1 MKRYLAAL
9 AILVLFGMTS
19 VYAQDDQ
26 SASVSDQ
33 SSTSATDADPNAPGV
48 ARLSYINGSVSMQ
61 RGDNGEWTAVTLNTP
76 IMPGDRISTGDNSR
90 AEIQLDYADVIR
102 LSSNTTVKIASLNKG
117 NVQVQVGQGL
127 ATYSVLPNAEAA
139 AEVDTPNA
147 ALHPNNPGQYRIEVN
162 SDGESRIVVRKG
174 AADVST
180 PQGSTHVTEAQMI
193 TIEGTDNPQYRIDS
207 APAIDDWDQWNTD
220 RSRIITEA
228 QQSRNTNQ
236 YEVGTQDLDAYG
248 HWTDVPDYG
257 QVWVPSQGP
266 DWAPYRDGRWVWEPY
281 YGWTWVSY
289 EPWGWAPYHYGRWFV
304 YDDDWCWWPGPVYAG
319 YYPIWAPAY
328 VSFFGWGG
336 GWGVGFGFG
345 WGGGW
350 GNVGWLPCGPGD
362 WYHPWWGRRWG
373 GRVNVVGFDRV
384 NRLHDGWAPLGRHNG
399 IRYSNFDNAFR
410 NNRIRSGFSS
420 MDGSRFGR
428 DSVPRHQ
435 APISTARLRTVGFS
449 AGRMPV
455 RPGRGS
461 YSPVNRAAN
470 PASYRHAPSNTQRFF
485 TASRGNF
492 GRNNTLAARGG
503 FNSNRPTSTSRPA
516 SGFNAN
522 RGAGSFNR
530 PSSGVNARTNVGV
543 RSPITSSRP
552 GWHTFTP
559 PVSARGNQPRGFT
572 PNGGTNRGFNNPNR
586 GVNNNG
592 NGGFN
597 NPNRGFS
604 NPNRGTNAPN
614 RGFNNPNRGTNAPN
628 RGFSNPN
635 RGTSAPNRG
644 FSNPNRGFSN
654 PNRPANPPARGNQ
667 SFNNSSRPGF
677 HTFTPPTQG
686 GYRSRGFT
694 PSAPNRGFSNP
705 GYSNG
710 SRGYSGGRPALNMRQ
725 PIVQPRGSYGQRNY
739 GGGYNGGYSR
749 PSYSQPRS
757 YSAPR
762 GYSAP
767 RSYSAPRGYSA
778 PRSYSA
784 PRGGFGGGGGYRGGG
799 GGGYRG
805 GGGGSRGGGFG
816 GGGSRGGGGGSRGG
830 GGGHPS
836 GGSHGRGR

>member
-1 MKRYLAAL
+1 MKKYLAAL
-9 AILVLFGMTS
+9 AVLLMFGVTS
-19 VYAQDDQ
+19 VYAQDNQYGNDQ
-26 SASVSDQ
+26 SASDQSGTWSEQPPAPTDQ
-33 SSTSATDADPNAPGV
+33 SSNGPSATDADPNAPGV
-48 ARLSYINGSVSMQ
+48 SRLSYINGSVSMQ

-76 IMPGDRISTGDNSR
+76 LMPGDRISTGDNSR
-90 AEIQLDYADVIR
+90 AELQLDYADVIR
-102 LSSNTTVKIASLNKG
+102 LSSNTVVKIASLNKG
-117 NVQVQVGQGL
+117 SVQVQVGKGL
-127 ATYSVLPNAEAA
+127 ATYSVLPNAQAA

-147 ALHPNNPGQYRIEVN
+147 ALHPNSPGQYRIEVD
-162 SDGESRIVVRKG
+162 SDGESMIVIRKG

-180 PQGSTHVTEAQMI
+180 PQGSTHVTDGQMI
-193 TIEGTDNPQYRIDS
+193 TIEGTDSPQYRIDS
-207 APAIDDWDQWNTD
+207 APATDDWDQWNSD

-228 QQSRNTNQ
+228 EQSQNTNQ
-236 YEVGTQDLDAYG
+236 YEVGTQDLDTYG
-248 HWTDVPDYG
+248 HWTNVPDYG
-257 QVWVPSQGP
+257 QVWVPSQGA

-304 YDDDWCWWPGPVYAG
+304 YDGDWCWWPGPVYAS

-336 GWGVGFGFG
+336 GWGFGVGFGY
-345 WGGGW
+345 GGGW

-362 WYHPWWGRRWG
+362 WYHPWWGRWG
-373 GRVNVVGFDRV
+373 GRVNVARFDRI
-384 NRLHDGWAPLGRHNG
+384 NRMHDGWAPLGRRNG
-399 IRYSNFDNAFR
+399 IRYSNFDNALR
-410 NNRIRSGFSS
+410 NNRIRAGFSH

-435 APISTARLRTVGFS
+435 TPISTARLRTVS
-449 AGRMPV
+449 LSTGRMPV
-455 RPGRGS
+455 TPGRGS

-470 PASYRHAPSNTQRFF
+470 PGSYRHAPSNTQHFF

-492 GRNNTLAARGG
+492 GGNAVAARGG
-503 FNSNRPTSTSRPA
+503 FNSNRPVNTSRPGT
-516 SGFNAN
+516 GFTVN

-530 PSSGVNARTNVGV
+530 PSSGLNSRTNAGA
-543 RSPITSSRP
+543 RGPITSSRP
-552 GWHTFTP
+552 GWRAFTP

-572 PNGGTNRGFNNPNR
+572 PNSGANRGFNNGNANRGFNNPNR
-586 GVNNNG
+586 GTNTP

-597 NPNRGFS
+597 

-614 RGFNNPNRGTNAPN
+614 RGFNNPNRG
-628 RGFSNPN
+628 
-635 RGTSAPNRG
+635 
-644 FSNPNRGFSN
+644 FSN
-654 PNRPANPPARGNQ
+654 PNRPVNPPARGNQ
-667 SFNNSSRPGF
+667 GFNNSSRPGF
-677 HTFTPPTQG
+677 HTFTRPTQG

-694 PSAPNRGFSNP
+694 PSAPSRGFNNP

-739 GGGYNGGYSR
+739 GYGGGYNGGYSR

-767 RSYSAPRGYSA
+767 RSYSAPRG
-778 PRSYSA
+778 
-784 PRGGFGGGGGYRGGG
+784 GFG
-799 GGGYRG
+799 
-805 GGGGSRGGGFG
+805 G
-816 GGGSRGGGGGSRGG
+816 GGGSRGGGGGGSFHGGGGGSRGGG